1 VKDRVLEL
9 SRVRWGGALAV
20 IAALGSLRPI
30 RSYDYFWHLA
40 AGRWIV
46 EHRALPDRDPF
57 TLASH
62 SGEWVNLEWLFQ
74 VVLYPL
80 WALLGHAGLTVLLAL
95 SVGVGVFLLFLRTAR
110 DTSEGIA
117 LLLVAIAWSGALHRL
132 DVRPETTAIPFFVL
146 YLHLVLKWADRRHT
160 IALAALTVVW
170 FQVHPSAVLA
180 PVIAGAV
187 LAGEVVEARGFGVGV
202 KWRLVQIAGTG
213 GVLLVNP
220 WGVGGVLAPVELAS
234 MLRREGL
241 VNLEWLPS
249 PPAIFPELY
258 LIIIAAGV
266 ALVLDR
272 ASHGRFARLLIF
284 LLMAILAIRF
294 VRNHAFFYP
303 ALPLLIAPALR
314 YSSRRTTLWSA
325 VAAVI
330 IALSIFSR
338 WTPGFAVDEQRFP
351 VHASAVVERHALEGN
366 IYNPDQFGGY
376 LVWKFPDRRV
386 LVDGRNELY
395 LDFFREFERAREDS
409 RFWNRM
415 LDRHDIAIAIEEYRR
430 GAVEVIDGVT
440 GARRMQPASIVYFPR
455 SRWALIGFDEVAM
468 VFVRRSAFP
477 EEWLAEVELRAIIP
491 DATGPMD
498 TTLTTPH
505 EALRDL
511 ARVRQETG
519 GFRRLDRLGV
529 WVGSRLPQ
537 EAIN

>member
-1 VKDRVLEL
+1 
-9 SRVRWGGALAV
+9 V
-20 IAALGSLRPI
+20 IAAIGTLRPI

-40 AGRWIV
+40 TGRWIV
-46 EHRALPDRDPF
+46 EHRTLPARDPF

-74 VVLYPL
+74 TVLYPL
-80 WALLGHAGLTVLLAL
+80 WTLLGHAGLTVLLAL
-95 SVGVGVFLLFLRTAR
+95 LVGAGVFLLFLRTAR
-110 DTSEGIA
+110 DTSDGIA
-117 LLLVAIAWSGALHRL
+117 LLLVAIAWTGALHRL
-132 DVRPETTAIPFFVL
+132 DVRPETAAIPFFL
-146 YLHLVLKWADRRHT
+146 LFLHLVLKTADRRHT

-170 FQVHPSAVLA
+170 FQVHPSALLA

-187 LAGEVVEARGFGVGV
+187 FAGEIIETRGFGTAAR
-202 KWRLVQIAGTG
+202 WRLVQIAGTG
-213 GVLLVNP
+213 GMLLVNP
-220 WGVGGVLAPVELAS
+220 WGAGGVLAPVELAA

-249 PPAIFPELY
+249 PPGIFPELY
-258 LIIIAAGV
+258 LIVVAAV
-266 ALVLDR
+266 VILVLDR
-272 ASHGRFARLLIF
+272 SSRGRFGRLLVL

-303 ALPLLIAPALR
+303 ALPLLIAPAIR
-314 YSSRRTTLWSA
+314 FSSRRVTLWSA

-330 IALSIFSR
+330 IALSIFLR
-338 WTPGFAVDEQRFP
+338 WNPGVAVDEQRFP

-395 LDFFREFERAREDS
+395 LAFFREFARAREDS
-409 RFWNRM
+409 RFWNGI
-415 LDRHDIAIAIEEYRR
+415 LDRHDISIAIEEYRD

-455 SRWALIGFDEVAM
+455 SRWALIGFDEAAM
-468 VFVRRSAFP
+468 VFVRRSAVP
-477 EEWLAEVELRAIIP
+477 EEWLVEVELRAIIP

-519 GFRRLDRLGV
+519 GFRRLDRLGL

-537 EAIN
+537 KTIN